1 MNSQESKEIQIPQT
15 LDQAVAHVKEKIAKF
30 VKEEFA
36 KGKNEN
42 EIANSM
48 HFGLGKFIRNHWG
61 LWSGDSLLFKELSS
75 LGLFHA
81 DDMSSLVLKCAVL
94 DLNNKDRDVS
104 GIVNH
109 YREYWKNVNTKKN

>member
-1 MNSQESKEIQIPQT
+1 MTSNEVKILLPQS
-15 LDQAVAHVKEKIAKF
+15 LEEAISHVKEKIAKF
-30 VKEEFA
+30 VKEELA
-36 KGKNEN
+36 KGKNEDD
-42 EIANSM
+42 IANSM

-94 DLNNKDRDVS
+94 DLNNKDRDVP
-104 GIVNH
+104 GIVKH
-109 YREYWKNVNTKKN
+109 YKNYWKNVNTKKN